1 MKRLR
6 LLIILF
12 SAAVFVIFGINR
24 VRESMTSDY
33 VPPVITAE
41 YDAIQSSVHVTDQD
55 LLTGMSATDNLDG
68 DVSDSLFVVSK
79 SKFIIRGTRR
89 IGYAAFDKNNNVGTY
104 TRMLTYTDYVSPHFA
119 LSQPFHFLEGNTNQD
134 YLKYVTASDC
144 LDGDITSQV
153 RITFGNSVSVSDSVS
168 SRKVDLQVTNSA
180 GDNATLE
187 LDALIEDYDTYY
199 KQAPAL
205 TEYLIYTNVG
215 TKPDYSSLLNGVV
228 SGDRTRSFTDTSF
241 DRYSDDSIS
250 DSGVDYYTPGTY
262 MVSFRLSRQLKDGS
276 RETLGTTNL
285 IVVVEG

>member
-241 DRYSDDSIS
+241 DRYSDVSIS
-250 DSGVDYYTPGTY
+250 DSSVDYYTPGTY
-262 MVSFRLSRQLKDGS
+262 LVSFRLSRQLKDGS

>member
-241 DRYSDDSIS
+241 DRYSDVSIS
-250 DSGVDYYTPGTY
+250 DSSVDYYTPGTY

>member
-241 DRYSDDSIS
+241 DRYSDVSIS